1 MDVIADYLR
10 TCEEAVHA
18 GAAAL
23 REWFG
28 RVEAEEK
35 SRANLVT
42 QADFA
47 AQEAVRRVIQA
58 AFPDH
63 RFLAEERAPGDRS
76 AAGPKPERS
85 GGPSPFRW
93 IVDPL
98 DGTTNYVHQVPHFA
112 VSVAL
117 EEHGRLLVGTVYD
130 PNRDEC
136 FTAAAGRGA
145 QLNGEKIS
153 VSGVADLGD
162 TLAAVGFP
170 AEVDAECPDLR
181 VFLEVVARVQ
191 SIRRTGSA
199 ALNLCYVAA
208 GRFDLAWSFSTNA
221 WDAAAGALVVREA
234 GGVVE
239 SPHGGHFDLQ
249 SGRFLAAAGRTLMDQ
264 AQALFQSVLAAG

>member
-1 MDVIADYLR
+1 MDVIDRYLS
-10 TCEEAVHA
+10 TCEQAA
-18 GAAAL
+18 RTGASAL

-28 RVEAEEK
+28 RVDVEEK

-47 AQEAVRRVIQA
+47 AQEAVRQVVLS

-63 RFLAEERAPGDRS
+63 RFLGEEQPGD
-76 AAGPKPERS
+76 S
-85 GGPSPFRW
+85 GARQSSRSPFRW

-112 VSVAL
+112 VLVAL
-117 EEHGRLLVGTVYD
+117 EEDGRLVVGAVYD
-130 PNRDEC
+130 PNREEC

-145 QLNGEKIS
+145 CLNGRPIA
-153 VSGVADLGD
+153 VSGVSRLADA
-162 TLAAVGFP
+162 LAAVGFP
-170 AEVDAECPDLR
+170 NEVHPGCPDLR
-181 VFLEVVARVQ
+181 VFLEVVTRCQ

-221 WDAAAGALVVREA
+221 WDAAAGALMVREA

-239 SPHGGHFDLQ
+239 SPHGGPFDLAA
-249 SGRFLAAAGRTLMDQ
+249 GRFLAAASGALMAE
-264 AQALFQSVLAAG
+264 AQAVFQSALRQT